1 MINRFIKINSV
12 INTLF
17 DLRQILLY
25 SERYQFVQW
34 NINNKEYIVLYTNIG
49 KFLINLP
56 IIQNIKEY
64 NIIFMFNNNYYIK
77 HRYNTYLNK
86 WFLHNNQK
94 YALIS
99 NHNLNDFLNQLE
111 NYSTKIYNE
120 FKEKFTK
127 QFKDSLNKCY
137 E

>member
-34 NINNKEYIVLYTNIG
+34 NINNEEYIVLYTNIG

-56 IIQNIKEY
+56 VVQNIKEY
-64 NIIFMFNNNYYIK
+64 NIIFIVNNDYYIK
-77 HRYNTYLNK
+77 YRYNTYLNK

-99 NHNLNDFLNQLE
+99 NNDFNDFLNQLE
-111 NYSTKIYNE
+111 NYSTKIYHE
-120 FKEKFTK
+120 FKEKFME
-127 QFKDSLNKCY
+127 QFKVPAK
-137 E
+137 